1 MADSSYDYF
10 FTGPHD
16 DSRRLVDHVA
26 QTHGFRLEQMPNGST
41 KAVRG
46 DLTKTLVLGVFAGKA
61 FHVVLWLQYFVDDS
75 DRLVVRLSRDLGT
88 GLVKGGALG
97 AARSQEAFAELA
109 HALGRASTGGQLDPG
124 AHPQGAPQP

>member
-1 MADSSYDYF
+1 MAESSYDYF
-10 FTGPHD
+10 FGGPHD
-16 DSRRLVDHVA
+16 AARHLIDATVQA
-26 QTHGFRLEQMPNGST
+26 QGYTLEQMPNGST

-46 DLTKTLVLGVFAGKA
+46 DLTRTLFLGVFAGKA

-124 AHPQGAPQP
+124 AHPQGTPQP

>member
-16 DSRRLVDHVA
+16 ESRRLVDHVA
-26 QTHGFRLEQMPNGST
+26 GSLGFRLEQMPNGST
-41 KAVRG
+41 KASRG
-46 DLTKTLVLGVFAGKA
+46 DLTKTLFLGVLAGKS
-61 FHVVLWLQYFVDDS
+61 FHVTLWLQYFVDDAG
-75 DRLVVRLSRDLGT
+75 RLVVRLSRDLGT

-124 AHPQGAPQP
+124 AQPGGSAQA